1 MGVTIIA
8 NPTDPYHLTA
18 VQASMGAVFIQH
30 IVKTTTEDSTGW
42 KINGNYQVADIFYE
56 DLLNYRQYNYQ
67 QDIISITDSA

>member
-1 MGVTIIA
+1 
-8 NPTDPYHLTA
+8 
-18 VQASMGAVFIQH
+18 MGAVFIQH

-67 QDIISITDSA
+67 QDIISITDST